1 MTYFV
6 KNYEIRLGDFEE
18 NEEQICLECL
28 SSLGNLVVDQI
39 YNEIAVQVKIPIQ
52 IDFYDSLIML
62 KKSLTFCI

>member
-18 NEEQICLECL
+18 NKEQICSECL
-28 SSLGNLVVDQI
+28 SPLGNLVVDQI

-52 IDFYDSLIML
+52 MDFYDSLIML
-62 KKSLTFCI
+62 KKPLTFCV

>member
-18 NEEQICLECL
+18 NEEQICSECL
-28 SSLGNLVVDQI
+28 SPLGNLAVDQI

-52 IDFYDSLIML
+52 MDFYDSLIML
-62 KKSLTFCI
+62 KKPLTFCI